1 MKNALTFDIEE
12 YFHAEA
18 FARVLRPEEWPG
30 LESRV
35 VDTTERLLDI
45 LDYADARATFFIL
58 GWVAERYPS
67 LVKDIAGRGHEIAC
81 HGYGHQM
88 IQRQSR
94 QDFAKDI
101 QRAKTAI
108 EDAVGVAVIG
118 YRAPTFSITRDTLWS
133 LEVLWETGFLYDS
146 SIFPILHD
154 RYGISDAPRFPH
166 RMAIGNGDG
175 KAKGVTNGNAAPA
188 HSIAEF
194 PLSTIRILG
203 RRLPIAGGGYFRL
216 APYLITRRAI
226 RHLNTKEQQPA
237 IVYLHPWELDVHQPK
252 VRAGWLTRFR
262 HSINIPSTE
271 GKLRRLLKDFRFA
284 PVRDVL
290 RKSGVLTLG
299 APR

>member
-18 FARVLRPEEWPG
+18 FARALRPEEWPG

-45 LDYADARATFFIL
+45 LDYADARATFFVL
-58 GWVAERYPS
+58 GWVAERYPE
-67 LVKDIAGRGHEIAC
+67 LVKDIVGRGHEVAC

-94 QDFAKDI
+94 QDFAKDV

-108 EDAVGVAVIG
+108 EDAAGTAVIG
-118 YRAPTFSITRDTLWS
+118 YRAPTFSVRRDTLWS
-133 LEVLWETGFLYDS
+133 LEVLWEAGFLYDS

-166 RMAIGNGDG
+166 RVTFGNGNG
-175 KAKGVTNGNAAPA
+175 TGTAKGLASGN
-188 HSIAEF
+188 SIAEF
-194 PLSTIRILG
+194 PLSTLSVLG

-216 APYLITRRAI
+216 VPYRLTRRAI
-226 RHLNTKEQQPA
+226 RYLNTEEQQPA
-237 IVYLHPWELDVHQPK
+237 IVYLHPWELDMHQPK
-252 VRAGWLTRFR
+252 VRVGLLTRLR
-262 HSINIPSTE
+262 HSVNIHSTE
-271 GKLRRLLKDFRFA
+271 AKLRRLLKDFRFA
-284 PVRDVL
+284 PVRDILAKAGLVM
-290 RKSGVLTLG
+290 LG
-299 APR
+299 DPR